1 MHAIGLV
8 GIAFFFVSSFAGA
21 DDLDSLDIG
30 KRHDPNVS
38 PEQVLAKLYNNY
50 LHVTFNWGFV
60 IFPSFPRFE
69 DWGWMRLTLK
79 DCLLPLVIDLTV
91 ETPIYSFVCNS
102 VKFINHRDFISYDF
116 A

>member
-50 LHVTFNWGFV
+50 LHVTFN
-60 IFPSFPRFE
+60 
-69 DWGWMRLTLK
+69 
-79 DCLLPLVIDLTV
+79 
-91 ETPIYSFVCNS
+91 
-102 VKFINHRDFISYDF
+102 
-116 A
+116 